1 MHVTLD
7 ELKRAVSLMEC
18 LNERDGQLVLCQEW
32 PHDDKLILVLNVDH
46 QGIAGELHV
55 KLFDEEIEDGVDT
68 DPEPH
73 AV

>member
-18 LNERDGQLVLCQEW
+18 LNERVAQFVLCQEW
-32 PHDDKLILVLNVDH
+32 RHDDKLILVLNVEH

-55 KLFDEEIEDGVDT
+55 RLFDEIEDDDK
-68 DPEPH
+68 DPELH

>member
-18 LNERDGQLVLCQEW
+18 LNERDGQFVLCQEW
-32 PHDDKLILVLNVDH
+32 PHDDKLILVLNVEH

-55 KLFDEEIEDGVDT
+55 RLFDEIEDDST
-68 DPEPH
+68 DSELH